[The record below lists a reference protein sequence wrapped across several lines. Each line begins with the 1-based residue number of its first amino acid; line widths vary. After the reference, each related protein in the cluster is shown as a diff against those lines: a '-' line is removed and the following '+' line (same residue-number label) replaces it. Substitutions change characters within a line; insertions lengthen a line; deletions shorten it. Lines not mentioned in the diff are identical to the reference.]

1 MLSLRRAL
9 RGEKFHGEFFFMN
22 KKSLNLLQSCISLSC
37 NRWDGGISGILKS
50 QRISNRPHVGNQ
62 RYLSKR
68 WYSSNKHESNPET
81 GSPSPVE
88 PPQPVIKSTASTLYS
103 YTQALNH
110 SYEDLERI
118 LMERIHESNKRRFRL
133 TLFGLIIGVA
143 WFFIVFGERISNWIR
158 SMTTGL
164 ALETLEDKSIKIQ
177 TQELAMA
184 VVQTVL
190 NDKQVTAQAAAFLRE
205 AAQTPETQ
213 EALLKLTLH
222 VLQHPDAIKELTTL
236 TKHVIT
242 EITNDKVQ
250 ISHNFFPFYFVR
262 TRLPNSPNCY
272 LKLFRIH

>member
-1 MLSLRRAL
+1 
-9 RGEKFHGEFFFMN
+9 MN
-22 KKSLNLLQSCISLSC
+22 ENLLYHGKLKVQSIRYFS
-37 NRWDGGISGILKS
+37 ITM
-50 QRISNRPHVGNQ
+50 GNQ
-62 RYLSKR
+62 FLPPKR
-68 WYSSNKHESNPET
+68 LYSSNKSQTEPENHSHSKET
-81 GSPSPVE
+81 PKEE
-88 PPQPVIKSTASTLYS
+88 PPHTEPIGKTTASTLYS

-110 SYEDLERI
+110 SYEDLERV

-133 TLFGLIIGVA
+133 TLGGLIVGVT

-236 TKHVIT
+236 SKRVIT
-242 EITNDKVQ
+242 EISNDKV
-250 ISHNFFPFYFVR
+250 
-262 TRLPNSPNCY
+262 LCY
-272 LKLFRIH
+272 L